1 MGRRMNQQHV
11 VVKNDLSE
19 LERVSHV
26 VEAFGA
32 DHGIAPKVIF
42 HLNLALDEILTNVIS
57 YAYGDGA
64 AHDILVRLAVSAA
77 EFTVAVEDDGRAFNP
92 LDIAAP
98 VLDAPL
104 ADRSIGG
111 LGMYLVRQVVDRLE
125 YRREQ
130 GKNVLVMKKVLEP
143 NP

>member
-1 MGRRMNQQHV
+1 MSQLQIV
-11 VVKNDLSE
+11 VRNELAE
-19 LERVSHV
+19 LERVSHE

-32 DHGIAPKVIF
+32 AHGFAHKVIF
-42 HLNLALDEILTNVIS
+42 QLNLALDEILTNVIS

-64 AHDILVRLAVSAA
+64 AHYILVRLAVSAR
-77 EFTVAVEDDGRAFNP
+77 EFTVEVEDDGRAFNP
-92 LDIAAP
+92 LDIATP

-104 ADRSIGG
+104 ADRSVGG
-111 LGMYLVRQVVDRLE
+111 LGMHLVRQVVDRLE

-130 GKNVLVMKKVLEP
+130 GKNVLVVKKALEP